1 MFSSPHQN
9 PQSADPQPTVPQP
22 TVPPR
27 TDRRF
32 RVLVIA
38 EAANPELISVPLV
51 GWSHSQALA
60 RVADI
65 HLVTQVRNREAIVR
79 AGWRE
84 EEDFTAIDSERV
96 AAPAYRLTRRLPG
109 GWTTKMAVTALTYRY
124 FERLVWKRFG
134 GDLQAGKWDIVH
146 RLTPLSPTVPS
157 SIAARLAVV
166 GVPFVIG
173 PLNGGVAWAREFDA
187 ARRSEREW
195 LSYVRDAYKLLPGYR
210 ATRKHAA
217 AIICGSRATLEQ
229 MPAWCHTKCHYLPE
243 NAIDPARF
251 SRQAHGPVRTPL
263 RVAFVGRLVPYKC
276 PDILI
281 EAAAPLIRAGKVV
294 VDILGDGPLMP
305 ELKNMV
311 AKLELGPGV
320 RLNGWVEH
328 EHLQDRLAES
338 DVFGFPSIRE
348 FGGAVVLEAM
358 ALGLV
363 PVIVDYAGPG
373 ELVTHETGF
382 KMPMAPREQLVTG
395 MRTILENLATHPE
408 TIRPMGQRAR
418 ERVFQEFTW
427 EAKARQVLGIYGKC
441 L

>member
-1 MFSSPHQN
+1 MIAAPYQET
-9 PQSADPQPTVPQP
+9 AG
-22 TVPPR
+22 
-27 TDRRF
+27 RRL

-51 GWSHSQALA
+51 GWSHAEALA
-60 RVADI
+60 RVADV
-65 HLVTQVRNREAIVR
+65 HLVTQVRNRDAVVR

-84 EEDFTAIDSERV
+84 GKDFTAIDSERV
-96 AAPAYRLTRRLPG
+96 AGPAYRLTRWLPG

-124 FERLVWKRFG
+124 FERLVWQRFG
-134 GDLQAGKWDIVH
+134 PDLRTGRWDIVH

-157 SIAARLAVV
+157 SIASRLARIN
-166 GVPFVIG
+166 VPFVIG
-173 PLNGGVAWAREFDA
+173 PLNGGVAWTREFDA

-195 LSYVRDAYKLLPGYR
+195 LSYVRDAYKLIPGYR

-229 MPAWCHTKCHYLPE
+229 MPVWCQAKCRYLPE

-251 SRQAHGPVRTPL
+251 SRQVNGPVRMPL

-305 ELKNMV
+305 QLQQMV
-311 AKLELGPGV
+311 AELEVGPGV
-320 RLNGWVEH
+320 RLDGWVPH
-328 EHLQDRLAES
+328 ENLQVRLAES

-373 ELVTHETGF
+373 ELVTTDTGF
-382 KMPMAPREQLVTG
+382 KMPMASREKLVAALRG
-395 MRTILENLATHPE
+395 ILEDLVTHPE

-418 ERVFQEFTW
+418 EWVFREFTW
-427 EAKARQVLGIYGKC
+427 DAKARRVLEIYQEC
-441 L
+441 LPEPSRA

>member
-1 MFSSPHQN
+1 MFPTQNQN
-9 PQSADPQPTVPQP
+9 PHPPH
-22 TVPPR
+22 PPR
-27 TDRRF
+27 PDRRV
-32 RVLVIA
+32 RVLIIA

-51 GWSHSQALA
+51 GWSHAQALA

-84 EEDFTAIDSERV
+84 GKEFTAIDSERV
-96 AAPAYRLTRRLPG
+96 AGPAYRLTRWLPG

-124 FERLVWKRFG
+124 FERLVWNRFG
-134 GDLQAGKWDIVH
+134 EDLRAGKWDIVH

-157 SIAARLAVV
+157 AIATRLARV

-173 PLNGGVAWAREFDA
+173 PLNGGVAWTREFDA

-217 AIICGSRATLEQ
+217 AIICGSRATMEQ
-229 MPAWCHTKCHYLPE
+229 MPAWCHARCHYLPE

-251 SRQAHGPVRTPL
+251 SHQVQGPVRTPL

-281 EAAAPLIRAGKVV
+281 EAAAPLIRAGKAV

-305 ELKNMV
+305 DLK
-311 AKLELGPGV
+311 KLVTDLEVGHGV
-320 RLNGWVEH
+320 RLDGWVPH

-373 ELVTHETGF
+373 ELVTGETGF
-382 KMPMAPREQLVTG
+382 KMPMAPREQLVAG
-395 MRTILENLATHPE
+395 MRAILEDLAARPE
-408 TIRPMGQRAR
+408 IIRPMGQRAR
-418 ERVFQEFTW
+418 ERVFREFTW
-427 EAKARQVLGIYGKC
+427 AAKAHRVLGIYEEC
-441 L
+441 LRKRTLA